1 MKKAVALKYSSD
13 VPAPFVVGS
22 TSGIITE
29 RLLEIAEEYGI
40 PVVKDD
46 ILMETLF
53 LLKPGEYI
61 PEEVYS
67 IVAEIFLFIKEMQD
81 KV

>member
-13 VPAPFVVGS
+13 VPAPFVVGRS
-22 TSGIITE
+22 SGIIMDK
-29 RLLEIAEEYGI
+29 LLEIAGEYGI

-53 LLKPGEYI
+53 LLKPGDYI

-67 IVAEIFLFIKEMQD
+67 IVAEIFVFIKEMQD